1 LIDCPSDGGQ
11 GGADDPLSGTDAA
24 VDAAKETADQ
34 ESRAEDAVMRAPV
47 PDIPGEASAAAT
59 AAGSTATATAA
70 GSTAAGSTA
79 TATAAGSTATAAADT
94 DDPRF
99 AARGDHQLRC
109 VICKHFVRAAKA
121 NGGHLDCA
129 KASANLKV
137 RAACTDFWARFSAVV
152 RRDATV
158 APAFCV
164 CANVGHCDVRKGAGA
179 SDEGCPG
186 VNAGTEAEAA
196 KAKADAA
203 KK

>member
-1 LIDCPSDGGQ
+1 
-11 GGADDPLSGTDAA
+11 
-24 VDAAKETADQ
+24 
-34 ESRAEDAVMRAPV
+34 MRAPV

-79 TATAAGSTATAAADT
+79 TATAAGSTATATATATSATAAADT

-109 VICKHFVRAAKA
+109 VICKHFVRAATA
-121 NGGHLDCA
+121 SGGHLDCA
-129 KASANLKV
+129 KVSANLKV

-152 RRDATV
+152 RRDASV

-186 VNAGTEAEAA
+186 VNAGAEAEAA
-196 KAKADAA
+196 KVKADAA